1 MKKILLICACAAAC
15 LSARAES
22 VQMTSP
28 DGKGVLTVKDDSG
41 RIEYSIAWGGKMIIQ
56 PSCLGLEIGK
66 PLLDGLKIADVRAL
80 GKHDESWRP
89 VYGERAEIPDR
100 YNSWEFDVNSGDK
113 KAFTIIVRA
122 YDEGIAFRYRIHGG
136 YFKVTDEF
144 TEYTLPE
151 GTLAY
156 FTPRAQTEYS
166 VLPLRDWPG
175 DGESDRPLLLK
186 LPDGSFAC
194 LAEAGVVD
202 YVRTKFKLS
211 PDKPGTVRA
220 AMYGPVED
228 VAPYD
233 ATWRLVMYGEKAGD
247 ILEHNYM
254 FYNLNPP
261 CAIKNPSWI
270 KPGKVMREVTLTTE
284 GGRNVV
290 DFAEKHNLQYVLFD
304 AGWYGFEYDKASDA
318 TTVTLDPRRN
328 PDPHALDLQAVIDYA
343 RSKGIGVLLYVNQ
356 RALQQQLDEILPLY
370 KSWGVAGVKFGFVQV
385 GSQVWTRW
393 MHEAVRKCAE
403 YGLMVDIH
411 DEYRPTGVSRTWPNL
426 MTQEGVRG
434 NEEFPDAF
442 NNTMLPFT
450 RFVAGPAD
458 YTICYYRQDFGKLN
472 SDADAHGVPRSRTIK
487 TTPAHQLALA
497 AIYYS
502 PLQLL
507 YWYDKPADSQDE
519 PELKFFDD
527 VYTVWDESK
536 VLEGEPGEYVTMARR
551 HGDEW
556 FIGTITNAGRKAE
569 VGLDFLPEGKFVA
582 EIYTD
587 GDKSIP
593 TRTKVLVSSC
603 LVSSADTLHFNL
615 RDSGG
620 AAIRLIPVAG
630 STGTPK
636 KYKNQAL

>member
-66 PLLDGLKIADVRAL
+66 PMLDGLKIAGVRAL
-80 GKHDESWRP
+80 GKHDESWHP

-220 AMYGPVED
+220 AMYGTVED

-233 ATWRLVMYGEKAGD
+233 APWRLVMYGEKAGD

-403 YGLMVDIH
+403 YELMVDIH

-536 VLEGEPGEYVTMARR
+536 VLESEPGEYVTMARR

-587 GDKSIP
+587 GDRSIP
-593 TRTKVLVSSC
+593 TRTKVLVSSY

-630 STGTPK
+630 STGTLK

>member
-1 MKKILLICACAAAC
+1 MKKILLICACAAAF
-15 LSARAES
+15 LSARAET

-66 PLLDGLKIADVRAL
+66 PMLDGLKISGVRAL

-122 YDEGIAFRYRIHGG
+122 YDEGMAFRYRIHGG

-233 ATWRLVMYGEKAGD
+233 APWRLVMYGEKAGD

-442 NNTMLPFT
+442 NNTMLPL
-450 RFVAGPAD
+450 D
-458 YTICYYRQDFGKLN
+458 
-472 SDADAHGVPRSRTIK
+472 
-487 TTPAHQLALA
+487 
-497 AIYYS
+497 
-502 PLQLL
+502 
-507 YWYDKPADSQDE
+507 
-519 PELKFFDD
+519 
-527 VYTVWDESK
+527 
-536 VLEGEPGEYVTMARR
+536 
-551 HGDEW
+551 
-556 FIGTITNAGRKAE
+556 RKS
-569 VGLDFLPEGKFVA
+569 VV
-582 EIYTD
+582 
-587 GDKSIP
+587 
-593 TRTKVLVSSC
+593 
-603 LVSSADTLHFNL
+603 
-615 RDSGG
+615 
-620 AAIRLIPVAG
+620 
-630 STGTPK
+630 
-636 KYKNQAL
+636 

>member
-1 MKKILLICACAAAC
+1 MKKILLICACAAAF
-15 LSARAES
+15 LSARAET

-66 PLLDGLKIADVRAL
+66 PMLDGLKIAGVRAL

-122 YDEGIAFRYRIHGG
+122 YDEGMAFRYRIHGG

-220 AMYGPVED
+220 AMYGSVED

-233 ATWRLVMYGEKAGD
+233 APWRLVMYGEKAGD

-328 PDPHALDLQAVIDYA
+328 PDPQALDLQAVIDYA

-569 VGLDFLPEGKFVA
+569 VGLNFLPEGKFVA

-593 TRTKVLVSSC
+593 TRTKVLVSSY

-630 STGTPK
+630 STGTLK

>member
-66 PLLDGLKIADVRAL
+66 PMLDGLKIAGVRAL

-122 YDEGIAFRYRIHGG
+122 YDEGMAFRYRIHGG

-233 ATWRLVMYGEKAGD
+233 APWRLVMYGEKAGD

-487 TTPAHQLALA
+487 TTSAHQLALA

-593 TRTKVLVSSC
+593 TRTKVRVSSC

-630 STGTPK
+630 STATLK
-636 KYKNQAL
+636 KYKNQIL

>member
-66 PLLDGLKIADVRAL
+66 PMLDGLKIAGVRAL

-220 AMYGPVED
+220 AMYGSVED

-233 ATWRLVMYGEKAGD
+233 APWRLVMYGEKAGD

-593 TRTKVLVSSC
+593 TRTKVLVSSY

-630 STGTPK
+630 STVTLK